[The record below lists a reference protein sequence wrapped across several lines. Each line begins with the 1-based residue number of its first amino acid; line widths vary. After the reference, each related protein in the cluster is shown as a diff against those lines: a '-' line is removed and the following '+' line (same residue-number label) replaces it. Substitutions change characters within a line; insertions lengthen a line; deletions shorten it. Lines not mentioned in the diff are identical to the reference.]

1 VIAASPRRISAI
13 LWTINLSSI
22 AGSVFSYVYL
32 SYFAYLQTNSVL
44 LSEAVLLAPMVIP
57 VLLCLVINRIAGIGA
72 PRQILAAFNIVGVL
86 VALLT
91 YAGIGSEVYV
101 AIAGALMIGFLD
113 AVQRVARTVAIKRYF
128 SAADVKFALPIT
140 LTAQFM
146 AGGLAGVGLGFY
158 RNEVTPLIAG
168 SIVTMAFGLAAVAA
182 WLLPRPPQEE
192 SVGVQAT
199 APQGGAFSILRR
211 LLSQNATLRKYFFAF
226 LIFVSVFQGFF
237 NVSRVTLPTH
247 VLNLPQN
254 FVGYLQIISA
264 MSALA
269 GALLFVW
276 LSKKKFQFS
285 RVTMAGLSIISLG
298 GMIGATAIP
307 DVLPSYFL
315 YFIYMFVWEILF
327 FKYQSDVVT
336 TTPPENMA
344 LVATFQYAG
353 VYLGMIVTGI
363 LGGLI
368 TEQASLTTAALV
380 FAVIYLVL
388 MLLNAKQVARE

>member
-22 AGSVFSYVYL
+22 AASVFSYVYL
-32 SYFAYLQTNSVL
+32 SYFVYLQTNSVL

-101 AIAGALMIGFLD
+101 AIAGALVIGFLD

-158 RNEVTPLIAG
+158 RSEVTPLIAG

-192 SVGVQAT
+192 SLGVA
-199 APQGGAFSILRR
+199 
-211 LLSQNATLRKYFFAF
+211 
-226 LIFVSVFQGFF
+226 
-237 NVSRVTLPTH
+237 SRT
-247 VLNLPQN
+247 
-254 FVGYLQIISA
+254 IA
-264 MSALA
+264 
-269 GALLFVW
+269 
-276 LSKKKFQFS
+276 
-285 RVTMAGLSIISLG
+285 
-298 GMIGATAIP
+298 
-307 DVLPSYFL
+307 
-315 YFIYMFVWEILF
+315 
-327 FKYQSDVVT
+327 
-336 TTPPENMA
+336 
-344 LVATFQYAG
+344 
-353 VYLGMIVTGI
+353 
-363 LGGLI
+363 
-368 TEQASLTTAALV
+368 
-380 FAVIYLVL
+380 
-388 MLLNAKQVARE
+388 